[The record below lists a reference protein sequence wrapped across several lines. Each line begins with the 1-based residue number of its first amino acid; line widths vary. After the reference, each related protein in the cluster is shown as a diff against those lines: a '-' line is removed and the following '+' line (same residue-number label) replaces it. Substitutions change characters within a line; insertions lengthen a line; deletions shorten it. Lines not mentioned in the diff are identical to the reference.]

1 MSNPILA
8 NIQELE
14 SREEHFLEL
23 IKKRDLLLKELQDL
37 SNNFPVVVENNKK
50 GLIFK
55 HNNSEFLNK
64 FNTELNKI
72 SSEQQ
77 ILIQNLRSSLKD
89 KVEKLAL
96 TEKYKIIRKE
106 EGLTKEELLNLLY
119 EELITER
126 FESVEFV
133 I

>member
-1 MSNPILA
+1 MSNPILE

-50 GLIFK
+50 SLIFK

-64 FNTELNKI
+64 YNTELDKI
-72 SSEQQ
+72 STEQQ
-77 ILIQNLRSSLKD
+77 VLVQNLRSSLKD

-96 TEKYKIIRKE
+96 TEKYKVIRKE
-106 EGLTKEELLNLLY
+106 ESLTKDELLNLIY

-126 FESVEFV
+126 FQNVEFV
-133 I
+133 M